1 MSPHPRLDRS
11 PAARPSLL
19 LWRARHLV
27 VAACVGAAVLL
38 AFSVLRPSPQADGSA
53 LVVARAIGA
62 GERIEADDVERR
74 SIPGA
79 ALPTRGKADESIIG
93 SRAAIRLEEGTVL
106 TESMTSSARA
116 RGIGDGE
123 RIVQVP
129 IEVGGS
135 LAEPGAIVDI
145 IGESPAATTSAPAIP
160 AAPRD
165 QAGDSAPSQTST
177 GERTR
182 VLCPGA
188 RVIGTTAEGDTPRF
202 LSGNKVT
209 VVELA
214 VPADTATLVVG
225 AATQGALGLALSP

>member
-1 MSPHPRLDRS
+1 MSPRPRLERS
-11 PAARPSLL
+11 PATRPSLR

-38 AFSVLRPSPQADGSA
+38 ALSVLRPSPPGDGEA
-53 LVVARAIGA
+53 LVVTRRISA
-62 GERIEADDVERR
+62 GETISADDVERR
-74 SIPGA
+74 AIPEP
-79 ALPTRGKADESIIG
+79 ALPARGVADEGVIG

-106 TESMTSSARA
+106 TVSMTSSARVQGLGA
-116 RGIGDGE
+116 DE

-129 IEVGGS
+129 VGVGGS

-145 IGESPAATTSAPAIP
+145 IGESPVTAASASASP
-160 AAPRD
+160 AALRD
-165 QAGDSAPSQTST
+165 QAGDSAPSPVST
-177 GERTR
+177 GEGTR
-182 VLCPGA
+182 VLCSGA
-188 RVIGTTAEGDTPRF
+188 RVIGTTTEGDTSRF

-214 VPADTATLVVG
+214 VPADTATLIVG